1 MRFRLSGK
9 IFPWKKISAVGR
21 FLFLQDQK
29 FQGRS
34 VVLGIS
40 AGVPGSKVSDELAAV
55 RRHVKKEGHGG
66 APVIEVLRDASPF
79 ECLCLTVLPTGAL
92 STIAARNG
100 PRAEQVEDK
109 VARSL
114 FDAETCRF
122 RPRETMSYVC
132 HWWVSPIAV

>member
-55 RRHVKKEGHGG
+55 RRHQKRGAWGRAGH
-66 APVIEVLRDASPF
+66 
-79 ECLCLTVLPTGAL
+79 
-92 STIAARNG
+92 
-100 PRAEQVEDK
+100 
-109 VARSL
+109 
-114 FDAETCRF
+114 
-122 RPRETMSYVC
+122 
-132 HWWVSPIAV
+132 

>member
-9 IFPWKKISAVGR
+9 IFSWKKISAAGR

-40 AGVPGSKVSDELAAV
+40 AGVPGSKVSGELAAV
-55 RRHVKKEGHGG
+55 RRHVKNEGHGG

-79 ECLCLTVLPTGAL
+79 ECLYLRKLTTRQG
-92 STIAARNG
+92 I
-100 PRAEQVEDK
+100 
-109 VARSL
+109 
-114 FDAETCRF
+114 
-122 RPRETMSYVC
+122 
-132 HWWVSPIAV
+132 VSPTRSCGGRGLAAFSVLD

>member
-55 RRHVKKEGHGG
+55 RRHVKNEGHG
-66 APVIEVLRDASPF
+66 
-79 ECLCLTVLPTGAL
+79 
-92 STIAARNG
+92 AR
-100 PRAEQVEDK
+100 
-109 VARSL
+109 RSL
-114 FDAETCRF
+114 KFCEMQVHLSAST
-122 RPRETMSYVC
+122 
-132 HWWVSPIAV
+132 